1 MDFQKLSSAGVSP
14 VIQDY
19 ELQAIAGANTPGG
32 MTWKKVLGD
41 ATGRKMWKRIDG
53 TILWLRSS
61 LVVRLELPTAREQE
75 AQLKIEKEQKARAS
89 VPHF

>member
-1 MDFQKLSSAGVSP
+1 MAEGF
-14 VIQDY
+14 
-19 ELQAIAGANTPGG
+19 
-32 MTWKKVLGD
+32 LGD
-41 ATGRKMWKRIDG
+41 ATGQKMWKRTDG

-89 VPHF
+89 LPHY